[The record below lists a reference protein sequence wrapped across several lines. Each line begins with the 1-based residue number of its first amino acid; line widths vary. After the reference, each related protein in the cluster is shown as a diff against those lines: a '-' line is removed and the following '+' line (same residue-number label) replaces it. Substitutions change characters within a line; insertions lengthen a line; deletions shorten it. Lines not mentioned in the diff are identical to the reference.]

1 MTFIRMFAPREPEPV
16 PALPPGFNVRVEALE
31 PAYAK
36 AVRRAVED
44 GWLDGY
50 TTEGKLYVNETDLFD
65 LAGNG
70 ADTSDPH
77 GGCYIPSWAKI
88 PQMSD
93 DGDRQTENRDRQ
105 PPRHL

>member
-16 PALPPGFNVRVEALE
+16 PPLPSGFNVRVTALE
-31 PAYAK
+31 PAYTK

-50 TTEGKLYVNETDLFD
+50 TTEGELYVNESDLLD

-88 PQMSD
+88 
-93 DGDRQTENRDRQ
+93 EN
-105 PPRHL
+105 PAN